1 MTNAERYEKYI
12 EEHCTNCKNKDTD
25 LCEIRIINRIEDVIV
40 TKCEY
45 YERKEKYANKS
56 EENRQTTR

>member
-12 EEHCTNCKNKDTD
+12 EEYCKNCKNKDTD
-25 LCEIRIINRIEDVIV
+25 LCEIRVINRVDNVNV

-45 YERKEKYANKS
+45 YER
-56 EENRQTTR
+56 EN

>member
-12 EEHCTNCKNKDTD
+12 KEHCTNCKNKDTD

-45 YERKEKYANKS
+45 YER
-56 EENRQTTR
+56 EN